1 MTYWRFSMDD
11 RAFTDSKV
19 LVAFMSVN
27 GRSLYWFG
35 DDGSMVVFKDAL
47 SSVSVLRS
55 LRMGMLL
62 KPHCLPL
69 FIVALYDDGSRL
81 RLDDAPA
88 PAGLT
93 IVDVDE
99 FGAKANGSDKV
110 PCYGIIS
117 L

>member
-1 MTYWRFSMDD
+1 
-11 RAFTDSKV
+11 
-19 LVAFMSVN
+19 MSVN

-69 FIVALYDDGSRL
+69 FIVALVSLLSGPCFCGDLSCRL